1 MSRPVNTV
9 GTASM
14 TISVAPQ
21 IRQYLLD
28 LTAKGTFGNTIQE
41 VSRSLISSSIQELI
55 AKGQLVEHR
64 WRVKEDGGVE
74 LLPP

>member
-1 MSRPVNTV
+1 
-9 GTASM
+9 M

-41 VSRSLISSSIQELI
+41 VSRSLISSTIQELI
-55 AKGQLVEHR
+55 AKGQLAERR
-64 WRVKEDGGVE
+64 WRVKEDGSVE
-74 LLPP
+74 ILP

>member
-1 MSRPVNTV
+1 MARPTNTV

-28 LTAKGTFGNTIQE
+28 LTAKGTFGNTVQE
-41 VSRSLISSSIQELI
+41 VARHLISTSIQELI
-55 AKGQLVEHR
+55 AKGQLDQRR
-64 WRVKEDGGVE
+64 WRVRDDGTVE
-74 LLPP
+74 LLPT

>member
-1 MSRPVNTV
+1 MSRPTNTV
-9 GTASM
+9 GTSSM

-41 VSRSLISSSIQELI
+41 VSRSLISASIQELI
-55 AKGQLVEHR
+55 AKKQLEERH

-74 LLPP
+74 LLPR

>member
-1 MSRPVNTV
+1 
-9 GTASM
+9 M

-41 VSRSLISSSIQELI
+41 VARSLISSSIQDLI
-55 AKGQLVEHR
+55 AQGAARGAPLAR
-64 WRVKEDGGVE
+64 ARRMG
-74 LLPP
+74 PSN

>member
-1 MSRPVNTV
+1 
-9 GTASM
+9 M

-41 VSRSLISSSIQELI
+41 VTRSLVSSTIQELI
-55 AKGQLVEHR
+55 AKGQLAERH

-74 LLPP
+74 ILP

>member
-1 MSRPVNTV
+1 
-9 GTASM
+9 M

-41 VSRSLISSSIQELI
+41 VARSLISSSIQGLI
-55 AKGQLVEHR
+55 AKEQLEERR
-64 WRVKEDGGVE
+64 WRVREDGTVE
-74 LLPP
+74 LIQP

>member
-1 MSRPVNTV
+1 MSRPANTV
-9 GTASM
+9 GTTSM

-41 VSRSLISSSIQELI
+41 VSRSLISTSIQDLI
-55 AKGQLVEHR
+55 AKGQLDERR
-64 WRVKEDGGVE
+64 WRVKEDGSVE
-74 LLPP
+74 LL

>member
-1 MSRPVNTV
+1 
-9 GTASM
+9 M

-41 VSRSLISSSIQELI
+41 VARSLISSSIQELI
-55 AKGQLVEHR
+55 AEKQLEERR
-64 WRVKEDGGVE
+64 WRVKDDGNVE
-74 LLPP
+74 LLQ

>member
-1 MSRPVNTV
+1 MSRPANTV
-9 GTASM
+9 GTTSM

-41 VSRSLISSSIQELI
+41 VTRSLVSSTIQDLI
-55 AKGQLVEHR
+55 AKGQLAERR

-74 LLPP
+74 ILP

>member
-1 MSRPVNTV
+1 MPRPANTV
-9 GTASM
+9 GTGSM

-41 VSRSLISSSIQELI
+41 VSRSLISSSIQDLI
-55 AKGQLVEHR
+55 AKNQLAERR

-74 LLPP
+74 IIP

>member
-1 MSRPVNTV
+1 MSSPVNTV
-9 GTASM
+9 GTLSM

-55 AKGQLVEHR
+55 AKEQLMERR

-74 LLPP
+74 LLPL